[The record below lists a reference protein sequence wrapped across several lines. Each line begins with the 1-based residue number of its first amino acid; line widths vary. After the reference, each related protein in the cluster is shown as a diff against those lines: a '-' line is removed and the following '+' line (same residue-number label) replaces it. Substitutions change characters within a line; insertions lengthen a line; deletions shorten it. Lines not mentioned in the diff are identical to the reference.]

1 MNLFVV
7 EIEPREKSI
16 KKVEFNKESLGLK
29 DMYSSLECD
38 MVERVPLKISYN
50 DSLYVYS
57 EVDLWVDEEGGI
69 NGASDKIGFFNIGEY
84 QFVGKGL
91 ICGIDVEE
99 GESVPFIEDEADFI
113 VNELK
118 PKITF

>member
-38 MVERVPLKISYN
+38 MVERV
-50 DSLYVYS
+50 SLNS
-57 EVDLWVDEEGGI
+57 EVDLWIDEEGGI

>member
-29 DMYSSLECD
+29 DMYSSLECE
-38 MVERVPLKISYN
+38 MVERV
-50 DSLYVYS
+50 SLNS
-57 EVDLWVDEEGGI
+57 EVDLWIDEEGGI